1 MIDVIPQSISR
12 DQLGREKVN
21 SLYDYFTAKYGGP
34 SSIRFQRAR
43 NNFVQSLAAYSVISF
58 LLQIKDRHNGNI
70 MIDDKGHLVHI
81 GKKNNRAMD

>member
-1 MIDVIPQSISR
+1 MIPQSISR

-21 SLYDYFTAKYGGP
+21 SLYDYFVAKYGSP

-43 NNFVQSLAAYSVISF
+43 NKFVQSLAAYSVISF

-81 GKKNNRAMD
+81 GNTPFFLIA